1 MSTLLLSE
9 IYKSRKY
16 ILEILDSRGFDVSDY
31 DNFTLEEVHTMIQ
44 NQQLDFIVK
53 MKDGLKDADKKVYV
67 KYNIIKV
74 LRPNNIYDIVE
85 DLFNIENI
93 LTKND
98 DIIIINK
105 DEPNETLQNTI
116 KNIWLNDSIY
126 VSILNIARLQFN
138 ILKHTLV
145 PKHTK
150 LDDNEKEIFIKKY
163 NITNNEMI
171 PTISYFSP
179 VSLVLGF
186 RPGDI
191 CKIERFSKTAINSEF
206 YRICIL

>member
-16 ILEILDSRGFDVSDY
+16 ILEILDSRGFDISDY
-31 DNFTLEEVHTMIQ
+31 DNFTLEEVHNMIQ

-53 MKDGLKDADKKVYV
+53 MKKSDKKVYV

-74 LRPNNIYDIVE
+74 LRPNNLYDIVE
-85 DLFNIENI
+85 DLFNIENV

-105 DEPNETLQNTI
+105 DEPNDTLQTTI
-116 KNIWLNDSIY
+116 KNIWLSDSIY
-126 VSILNIARLQFN
+126 VSILNISRLQFN
-138 ILKHTLV
+138 ILNHALV
-145 PKHTK
+145 PKHSK
-150 LDDNEKEIFIKKY
+150 LDDNEKDLFMKKY
-163 NITNNEMI
+163 NITDSKMI

>member
-1 MSTLLLSE
+1 MSNHLLNE

-16 ILEILDSRGFDVSDY
+16 ILEILETRGFDISDY
-31 DNFTLEEVHTMIQ
+31 SNFTFDELDTMIQ

-53 MKDGLKDADKKVYV
+53 LKTGDKKVYV

-105 DEPNETLQNTI
+105 DEPNETLQSTV

-126 VSILNIARLQFN
+126 ISILNITRLQFN
-138 ILKHTLV
+138 ILNHTLV
-145 PKHTK
+145 PKHSI
-150 LDDNEKEIFIKKY
+150 LNNNEKEEFMKKY
-163 NITNNEMI
+163 SITNTKMI
-171 PTISYFSP
+171 PNISYFSP
-179 VSLVLGF
+179 VSLVLGI

-191 CKIERFSKTAINSEF
+191 CKIERFSKTSINSDF

>member
-1 MSTLLLSE
+1 MSNHSLNE

-16 ILEILDSRGFDVSDY
+16 ILEILESREFDTSDY
-31 DNFTLEEVHTMIQ
+31 NNFTFDEVDTMIQ
-44 NQQLDFIVK
+44 NQQLDFIVTSK
-53 MKDGLKDADKKVYV
+53 NSDKKVYV
-67 KYNIIKV
+67 KYNTVKV

-85 DLFNIENI
+85 DLFNIENV

-105 DEPNETLQNTI
+105 DEPNETLQTTV

-126 VSILNIARLQFN
+126 ISILNIARLQFN
-138 ILKHTLV
+138 ILNHTLV
-145 PKHTK
+145 PKHTI
-150 LDDNEKEIFIKKY
+150 LDENEKDQFMKKY
-163 NITNNEMI
+163 SITNTKMI

-179 VSLVLGF
+179 VSLVLGI

-191 CKIERFSKTAINSEF
+191 CKIERFSKTSINSDF

>member
-1 MSTLLLSE
+1 
-9 IYKSRKY
+9 
-16 ILEILDSRGFDVSDY
+16 
-31 DNFTLEEVHTMIQ
+31 MIQ
-44 NQQLDFIVK
+44 NQQLDFIVTSK
-53 MKDGLKDADKKVYV
+53 NGNKKVYV
-67 KYNIIKV
+67 KYNTVKV

-105 DEPNETLQNTI
+105 DEPNETLQNI
-116 KNIWLNDSIY
+116 VKNIWLNDSIY
-126 VSILNIARLQFN
+126 ISILNIARLQFN
-138 ILKHTLV
+138 ILNHSLV
-145 PKHTK
+145 PKHTI
-150 LDDNEKEIFIKKY
+150 LDDTEKDEFMKKY
-163 NITNNEMI
+163 SITNTKMI

-179 VSLVLGF
+179 VSLVLGI

-191 CKIERFSKTAINSEF
+191 CKIERFSKTSINSDF

>member
-1 MSTLLLSE
+1 MSNYLLDQ

-16 ILEILDSRGFDVSDY
+16 ILEILDFRGFDVSDY
-31 DNFTLEEVHTMIQ
+31 TNFTFDEIDTMIQ

-53 MKDGLKDADKKVYV
+53 LKNGDKKVYV
-67 KYNIIKV
+67 KYNIVKV
-74 LRPNNIYDIVE
+74 LRANYIYDIIE
-85 DLFNIENI
+85 DVFNIENI

-105 DEPNETLQNTI
+105 DEPNETLNTTV

-126 VSILNIARLQFN
+126 ISILNIARLQFN
-138 ILKHTLV
+138 ILNHSLV
-145 PKHTK
+145 PKHTI
-150 LDDNEKEIFIKKY
+150 LDDNEKKDFMEKY
-163 NITNNEMI
+163 NITNSKMI

-179 VSLVLGF
+179 VSLVLGI

-191 CKIERFSKTAINSEF
+191 CKIERFSKTSIDSNF

>member
-1 MSTLLLSE
+1 MSNHLLNE

-16 ILEILDSRGFDVSDY
+16 ILEILETRGFDTSDY
-31 DNFTLEEVHTMIQ
+31 SNFTFDELHTMIQ
-44 NQQLDFIVK
+44 NQQLDFIVTSK
-53 MKDGLKDADKKVYV
+53 NGNKKVYV
-67 KYNIIKV
+67 KYNTVKV

-105 DEPNETLQNTI
+105 DEPNETLQNI
-116 KNIWLNDSIY
+116 VKNIWLNDSIY
-126 VSILNIARLQFN
+126 ISILNIARLQFN
-138 ILKHTLV
+138 ILNHSLV
-145 PKHTK
+145 PKHTI
-150 LDDNEKEIFIKKY
+150 LDDNEKDQFMKKY
-163 NITNNEMI
+163 SITNTKMI

-179 VSLVLGF
+179 VSLVLGI

-191 CKIERFSKTAINSEF
+191 CKIERFSKTSINSDF

>member
-1 MSTLLLSE
+1 MSNHLIKE
-9 IYKSRKY
+9 IYKSRNTIIE
-16 ILEILDSRGFDVSDY
+16 ILEERGYDTSDY
-31 DNFTLEEVHTMIQ
+31 ANFTYDELYTMIQ
-44 NQQLDFIVK
+44 NEQLNLL
-53 MKDGLKDADKKVYV
+53 LKKNGTKQVYV
-67 KYNIIKV
+67 KYNITKV

-85 DLFNIENI
+85 DIFHIENI

-105 DEPNETLQNTI
+105 DEPNETIQNTV
-116 KNIWLNDSIY
+116 KDIWLRDSVY

-138 ILKHTLV
+138 ILKHVLV
-145 PKHTK
+145 PKHTI
-150 LDDNEKEIFIKKY
+150 LNSEEKKIFIEKY
-163 NITNNEMI
+163 NITSNEMI

-179 VSLVLGF
+179 ISLVLGI

-191 CKIERFSKTAINSEF
+191 CKIERFSKTAIDSNF

>member
-1 MSTLLLSE
+1 MSNQLLIE
-9 IYKSRKY
+9 IFKSRKN
-16 ILEILDSRGFDVSDY
+16 ILEILETRNFDVSDHI
-31 DNFTLEEVHTMIQ
+31 NFSFEELHAMIQ

-53 MKDGLKDADKKVYV
+53 MKDSDKKVYI
-67 KYNIIKV
+67 KYNIVKV
-74 LRPNNIYDIVE
+74 LRPNNIYDIIE
-85 DLFNIENI
+85 DLFNIENT

-105 DEPNETLQNTI
+105 DEPNDTLQNVV

-126 VSILNIARLQFN
+126 VSIINIARLQFN
-138 ILKHTLV
+138 ILKHSLV
-145 PKHTK
+145 PKHSV
-150 LDDNEKEIFIKKY
+150 LSEDEKRIFMTKY
-163 NITNNEMI
+163 NITNDKMI

-179 VSLVLGF
+179 VSKVLGI

-191 CKIERFSKTAINSEF
+191 CKIERFSKTSINSDF